1 MVRQVFRGIFTAIR
15 AHKAIAFCA
24 ALAIAAFNLLAPV
37 VILSIARKPADFF
50 TFNPWLPRL
59 PAYLTL
65 SEPFLDKLA
74 FLSQLKVAW
83 VSADGPDG
91 PVWAFILDVP
101 TLARIACFALLF
113 GAYFAL
119 WAHHRK
125 TASRAGIFAAAT
137 SVFGLTTCPCS
148 LAGTGAPVLPLL
160 GLAFTGVSAG
170 TLALFAAVSRISIA
184 LVVGLLS
191 IAIVWLGLR
200 AGKTPLQAREAQ
212 PR

>member
-24 ALAIAAFNLLAPV
+24 ALVIAAFNLLAPIA
-37 VILSIARKPADFF
+37 ILSIARKPADFF

-59 PAYLTL
+59 PGYLML
-65 SEPFLDKLA
+65 SEPLTQKLA
-74 FLSQLKVAW
+74 FLSELKVAW

-101 TLARIACFALLF
+101 TLARIAGFALLF
-113 GAYFAL
+113 GAFFAL

-137 SVFGLTTCPCS
+137 SIFGLTTCPCS
-148 LAGTGAPVLPLL
+148 LVPGGAPVLPLL
-160 GLAFTGVSAG
+160 ALAFTGASAG
-170 TLALFAAVSRISIA
+170 TLALFATVSRISIA
-184 LVVGLLS
+184 LVVGVLS

-200 AGKTPLQAREAQ
+200 AGEPRLRAGEAQ

>member
-15 AHKAIAFCA
+15 AHKAVACCA
-24 ALAIAAFNLLAPV
+24 ALVIAAFNLLAPV

-50 TFNPWLPRL
+50 TFNPWLSRL

-65 SEPFLDKLA
+65 SEPLGQKLA
-74 FLSQLKVAW
+74 FLSELKVAW
-83 VSADGPDG
+83 VSAEGPDG
-91 PVWAFILDVP
+91 PAWAFIVDVP
-101 TLARIACFALLF
+101 TLARILCFAVLF
-113 GAYFAL
+113 GAFFAL

-148 LAGTGAPVLPLL
+148 LAGASAPVLPLL
-160 GLAFTGVSAG
+160 SLAFTGVSAG

-184 LVVGLLS
+184 VVVGLLS
-191 IAIVWLGLR
+191 ISIVWLGLR
-200 AGKTPLQAREAQ
+200 AGERRLRPGEALQR
-212 PR
+212 

>member
-15 AHKAIAFCA
+15 AHKAVAFCA
-24 ALAIAAFNLLAPV
+24 AFAIAAFNLLAPV
-37 VILSIARKPADFF
+37 VILSLARKPADFF
-50 TFNPWLPRL
+50 TWNPWLPRL
-59 PAYLTL
+59 PSYLML
-65 SEPFLDKLA
+65 SEPLSQKLA
-74 FLSQLKVAW
+74 VLSELKLAW
-83 VSADGPDG
+83 VSADGPEG

-101 TLARIACFALLF
+101 TLARIACFAVLF

-137 SVFGLTTCPCS
+137 SVFGLTVCPCS
-148 LAGTGAPVLPLL
+148 LAGGAPVLPLL
-160 GLAFTGVSAG
+160 GLAFTSASAA
-170 TLALFAAVSRISIA
+170 TLALFAAISRIGIA
-184 LVVGLLS
+184 VVLALLS

-200 AGKTPLQAREAQ
+200 AGKPRLGASEAQ